1 MSREFIP
8 ASDVSTDRLI
18 PAEPLLEGAG
28 DLTRRLQGLLDGQ
41 PKDDA
46 TVSQALDGMDGL
58 LDEIA
63 AGLYN
68 MASMLVGEGEDGAR
82 LVETTIADTDL
93 ACCPDPAEARRNAR
107 RVLCEAALDT
117 LRQRDPASLAAPE
130 GLEHAATCIE
140 DDDLDAVGVSG
151 QELQQMMTGPE
162 RNRVRTW
169 LASLPTAMRTI
180 FVMRGVAGFSAA
192 ETAHMLVEHGGEKA
206 AGWTPDAVRE
216 LTRQSLC
223 SLASQLIQASTR

>member
-1 MSREFIP
+1 MNRESIA
-8 ASDVSTDRLI
+8 ASSAPLDRLI
-18 PAEPLLEGAG
+18 PAEPLLEGSG
-28 DLTRRLQGLLDGQ
+28 DLTLRLQGLLDGQ

-46 TVSQALDGMDGL
+46 TVAQALDGMDGL

-63 AGLYN
+63 AGLYS
-68 MASMLVGEGEDGAR
+68 MASMLVGEGEDSVR
-82 LVETTIADTDL
+82 LMETTIANTDL
-93 ACCPDPAEARRNAR
+93 ACCPDPVVARHNAR
-107 RVLCEAALDT
+107 RALCEAALDT
-117 LRQRDPASLAAPE
+117 LRQREPAGLAAPE

-140 DDDLDAVGVSG
+140 DDDLDAVGDSG
-151 QELQQMMTGPE
+151 RELQQMMTGPE

-169 LASLPTAMRTI
+169 LASLPTALRTI

-192 ETAHMLVEHGGEKA
+192 ETAHMLVEHGGEKG

>member
-1 MSREFIP
+1 MSRESIS
-8 ASDVSTDRLI
+8 ASGASIDRLI

-28 DLTRRLQGLLDGQ
+28 DLTLRLQGLLDGQ

-46 TVSQALDGMDGL
+46 TVAQALDGMDGL
-58 LDEIA
+58 LEEIA

-68 MASMLVGEGEDGAR
+68 MASMLVGEGEDSVR
-82 LVETTIADTDL
+82 LVETTIANVEL

-107 RVLCEAALDT
+107 RVLCEAALNT

-140 DDDLDAVGVSG
+140 DDDLDAAGVSG
-151 QELQQMMTGPE
+151 HELQQMMSGPE

-169 LASLPTAMRTI
+169 LAGLPTAMRTI
-180 FVMRGVAGFSAA
+180 FVMRGVAGFTAA
-192 ETAHMLVEHGGEKA
+192 ETAQMLVAHGG
-206 AGWTPDAVRE
+206 AGWTPEAVRE